1 MYSFF
6 LTCSGGFILIAVL
19 KLLLELIPGLLKIF
33 FKMLKIFEIKKM
45 SFIIRIFFK
54 VQLDFQIRKT

>member
-1 MYSFF
+1 MFSFF

-19 KLLLELIPGLLKIF
+19 KLLLEFIPGLLKIF

-45 SFIIRIFFK
+45 SLYYKDFFK
-54 VQLDFQIRKT
+54 STIRFSD